1 MQSCINETN
10 TYVMAQN
17 KYNAN
22 TNPEKANHPDSNDHT
37 PTARGRMDRGS
48 VSIKRNQ
55 ARLRGILMTGAHM
68 SYPKMPLPFVSATG
82 PK

>member
-1 MQSCINETN
+1 MKSCINETN
-10 TYVMAQN
+10 TYVRAQN

-22 TNPEKANHPDSNDHT
+22 INPEKAKHPDSSDHT
-37 PTARGRMDRGS
+37 HCRMDRDS
-48 VSIKRNQ
+48 VSLKRNQ